1 MPTKMSSDESL
12 LKSPV
17 YHKIKSVVDA
27 LMSGSNG
34 NEFSGNCIAASDILQ
49 TVLSKA
55 GIACKILECQV
66 SIVVEEGSGN
76 KRYHFI
82 GYDNYSYPG
91 QIDTHTVVLTEAD
104 DPILIDISLG
114 YILSTEQ
121 PVVIERIKRNE
132 KEISSDGTIGE
143 FKVGNATLSYS
154 EKKNIRLAGFHQ
166 KNLLQRIL
174 KEQDID
180 KNMNKLKLFIICA
193 VSLGVINFSLN
204 AILIILRLLNI
215 TLV

>member
-1 MPTKMSSDESL
+1 MQTKMTTDETL

-17 YHKIKSVVDA
+17 YHKIKSVVDS

-55 GIACKILECQV
+55 GISCKILECQV

-91 QIDTHTVVLTEAD
+91 QIDTHTVVLTDAD

-114 YILSTEQ
+114 YILPAEQ
-121 PVVIERIKRNE
+121 PVIVERINRNK
-132 KEISSDGTIGE
+132 KEIKDDGTIGE

-180 KNMNKLKLFIICA
+180 KNINKLKLFIICA
-193 VSLGVINFSLN
+193 ISLGIINFTLN
-204 AILIILRLLNI
+204 LTLIILRLLDI